1 MFALALT
8 AMLYAGTAQAG
19 AIFTWD
25 LAAVGGGNIGNN
37 VDVAATTIVPG
48 TFDLNVKAYS
58 GSPPVRIGTK
68 ISANSVG
75 FGIISPG
82 DVNNQIDNGV
92 VSAAIFEYFVFELPT
107 LPLAFEELTISLA
120 GLGAGERAYVGSS
133 NVRKVDPLSG
143 LTPLV
148 GTRTYVAG
156 TSNSVDTYAL
166 DYTQLGNYLI
176 VGADRRL
183 PSGNSRF
190 RVSSITAKV
199 PEPATLLLMAVGLLG
214 LAAVARGSRAGL
226 GSA

>member
-1 MFALALT
+1 MLALALT
-8 AMLYAGTAQAG
+8 AMLYAGAAQAG
-19 AIFTWD
+19 TIFTWD

-37 VDVAATTIVPG
+37 VNVAATTIVPG

-58 GSPPVRIGTK
+58 GDPPVRIGTK
-68 ISANSVG
+68 IHANSVG

-92 VSAAIFEYFVFELPT
+92 GSSAIIEFLVFEFPT
-107 LPLAFEELTISLA
+107 LPLEFEELTISLA
-120 GLGAGERAYVGSS
+120 GLGAGERAYIGSS
-133 NVRKVDPLSG
+133 NIRKVDPLSG

-176 VGADRRL
+176 VGADWRL
-183 PSGNSRF
+183 PSGNTRF
-190 RVSSITAKV
+190 RVASITAKV
-199 PEPATLLLMAVGLLG
+199 PEPATVLLVAVGLIG
-214 LAAVARGSRAGL
+214 LAAVARGRRAGL
-226 GSA
+226 RSA